1 MAVLILDTIVIDDN
15 KNIDNIENVNT
26 VGIVTATKFDGSYEG
41 NFALD
46 TYLFG

>member
-1 MAVLILDTIVIDDN
+1 MAIKINNTTVIDNN
-15 KNIDNIENVNT
+15 KNIDNIENINT